1 MKPELAN
8 VIERVEVR
16 PGGERAKQG
25 KAYDTRFRRLLG
37 KEAWES
43 LPEAVQ
49 RRFSKRV
56 EGQRVVIYP
65 GVIKQARFSRAGR
78 VLAQLCRLI
87 GGPLPLSCDCGV
99 PAAVSVS
106 EDCKSGG
113 QCWTRVYGRKDSFPQ
128 VIHSAKRFAGPNGLE
143 EHIGCGIGMALEV
156 VAVEC
161 GLEFR
166 SDHYFVAI
174 LGRRFRLPRWLE
186 PGRTV
191 VRHIDQGE
199 GRFVFS
205 LALRHKWLG
214 EMVYQE
220 GLFEDA

>member
-1 MKPELAN
+1 MKPERAT
-8 VIERVEVR
+8 VVQQ
-16 PGGERAKQG
+16 PGKPGSAEHATGAR
-25 KAYDTRFRRLLG
+25 AYDTRFRRLVG
-37 KEAWES
+37 KDAWES
-43 LPEAVQ
+43 LPGDVQ

-65 GVIKQARFSRAGR
+65 GVIKQARFSPAGKA
-78 VLAQLCRLI
+78 LAQLCRII
-87 GGPLPLSCDCGV
+87 GGPLPLSDDCSV

-113 QCWTRVYGRKDSFPQ
+113 QCWTRVYGRKSGFPQ
-128 VIHSAKRFAGPNGLE
+128 VIHSAKRFAGPSGLE
-143 EHIGCGIGMALEV
+143 EHIGRGIGMALVV
-156 VAVEC
+156 VAVEE

-166 SDHYFVAI
+166 SDHYFFEAC
-174 LGRRFRLPRWLE
+174 GRRIKFPRWLE

-199 GRFVFS
+199 GRFLFS
-205 LALRHKWLG
+205 LELRHPWLG
-214 EMVYQE
+214 ELVYHE